1 MSDHQTPDAPPETPS
16 MVAVRLAMKAAEEAA
31 EARAKAKAEAR
42 ARSAAGE
49 LTPDDEDWEVIAA
62 TAVDRWAFEH
72 GEAEAEPLALDLGL
86 GDEPLEAAEDLD
98 ALVQAVEQALPEMP
112 TDEVHGDL
120 VIKRHDDK
128 LKAWYELA
136 AEEALPASM
145 RDVAGPVDVKRLL
158 TALLVEVGDV
168 KRTNAI
174 LMEQLARI
182 EEKVER
188 TNRHLR
194 GHKTY

>member
-1 MSDHQTPDAPPETPS
+1 MSEPENPDEPAVSPT
-16 MVAVRLAMKAAEEAA
+16 MMAVRMAMKAAEEAA
-31 EARAKAKAEAR
+31 AARATAKAEAR
-42 ARSAAGE
+42 ARAKAGE

-72 GEAEAEPLALDLGL
+72 GDAGAEPAAIDLG
-86 GDEPLEAAEDLD
+86 EAAAEPIENLD
-98 ALVQAVEQALPEMP
+98 SLVQAIERELPEMP

-136 AEEALPASM
+136 ANEALPAAL
-145 RDVAGPVDVKRLL
+145 RDLTGPVDVKRLL
-158 TALLVEVGDV
+158 TALLIEVGDV
-168 KRTNAI
+168 KRTNAM
-174 LMEQLARI
+174 LMEQLTRI

-194 GHKTY
+194 GQKTY

>member
-1 MSDHQTPDAPPETPS
+1 MSDPEAPEPASESPS
-16 MVAVRLAMKAAEEAA
+16 MVAVRMAMRAAAEAA
-31 EARAKAKAEAR
+31 EARAKAKAAAR
-42 ARSAAGE
+42 AAAGE
-49 LTPDDEDWEVIAA
+49 LTPGDEDWEVIAA

-72 GEAEAEPLALDLGL
+72 GADDRMEETLELGGEEAP
-86 GDEPLEAAEDLD
+86 PEDLD
-98 ALVQAVEQALPEMP
+98 ALVRAIERDLPDMP
-112 TDEVHGDL
+112 DEEVHGDL
-120 VIKRHDDK
+120 VIKRSEDQA
-128 LKAWYELA
+128 KAWYELA
-136 AEEALPASM
+136 ATEALPAQL

-168 KRTNAI
+168 KRTNAM

>member
-1 MSDHQTPDAPPETPS
+1 MSDPETPEIAAESPS
-16 MVAVRLAMKAAEEAA
+16 MVAVRLAMKAAAEAA

-42 ARSAAGE
+42 AAAGE

-72 GEAEAEPLALDLGL
+72 GAEAGEQAAIDLG
-86 GDEPLEAAEDLD
+86 GEEAPSEDMD
-98 ALVQAVEQALPEMP
+98 ALVRAIERELPDAPGE
-112 TDEVHGDL
+112 EVHGDL
-120 VIKRHDDK
+120 VIKRQEDQA
-128 LKAWYELA
+128 KAWYELA
-136 AEEALPASM
+136 ATEALPEQL
-145 RDVAGPVDVKRLL
+145 RDLAGPVDVKRLL

-168 KRTNAI
+168 KRTNAM